1 MRKDPVESRVAIL
14 AADPPCNI
22 THVHLPRA
30 FPRRVPCCG
39 FPFSMTEHVSRYR
52 QEWFGGV
59 RAARADILAGIVV
72 ALALIPEAIGF
83 SLIRSEEHTSELQ
96 SLMRIPYS
104 VFCWQNKK
112 HNQGQHLL

>member
-14 AADPPCNI
+14 AADPPGNI

-72 ALALIPEAIGF
+72 ALALIPEAIG
-83 SLIRSEEHTSELQ
+83 RSDERRVGKECVSKCRSRLAPEH
-96 SLMRIPYS
+96 
-104 VFCWQNKK
+104 
-112 HNQGQHLL
+112 